1 MPTDWVVVYST
12 NQTFEAEL
20 VRQMLTDEDIECVTI
35 NKQDSSY
42 IFLGDIEVYV
52 PTSDAFRA
60 NQLISEFNGE

>member
-60 NQLISEFNGE
+60 NQLISDFKGE